1 LTVASSVAS
10 GYVTLLSLD
19 EQLRVTES
27 TLKSREEAFNLAKRQ
42 FETGYS
48 SRLELMQSDSELAQ
62 RGRRCPCCS
71 IRLHSRRMP

>member
-1 LTVASSVAS
+1 MTVASSVAS

-48 SRLELMQSDSELAQ
+48 SRPS
-62 RGRRCPCCS
+62 
-71 IRLHSRRMP
+71 